1 MVTHIN
7 IHLNPVEQPEMTWLV
22 QIVYT
27 EKPKKIEWINHELRG
42 LLQLIDKSGQTTLDF
57 FFFFKSKLVEWRTTV
72 FHPDGYLFQTLYLIK
87 KIVLNKHFYRNQ
99 EMAAL
104 FWLEKNSCT
113 SGLMHNRKCNL
124 ENWGGG
130 TVSLWCLF
138 LSSKTETST
147 SRSTNTPHNCQ
158 VRLTRLVFLDIY
170 MVTTWISHGLLRYNT
185 SGKTSAIVAADP
197 EHENSLRCDIDV
209 PSECH

>member
-1 MVTHIN
+1 MAGSNCVHRKAEKNWMNKPWAQRVVTADRQIRADHI
-7 IHLNPVEQPEMTWLV
+7 
-22 QIVYT
+22 
-27 EKPKKIEWINHELRG
+27 R
-42 LLQLIDKSGQTTLDF
+42 F
-57 FFFFKSKLVEWRTTV
+57 FFFFLNPNSKNGVQ
-72 FHPDGYLFQTLYLIK
+72 LFFIEMVICFLTLYLIK

-124 ENWGGG
+124 EDWGGG
-130 TVSLWCLF
+130 AVSLWCLF